1 MAKQQYFI
9 TGTDTDAGKTHVS
22 VGLLKAAARQGLR
35 TFGVKP
41 IAAGAEWVDGKLC
54 NEDALRIQAAGSIAL
69 RYEQVNPV
77 VFEPAIAPHIAAA
90 QEQKLV
96 HVSRLEGFVRG
107 TLLTPHDVALVEGAG
122 GWRVPL
128 NDRELLSDLAKR
140 LALPVI
146 VVVNMKLGCL
156 NHAFL
161 TMEAIRRDG
170 LQVAGW
176 VANGG
181 QLDMPCY
188 EENLATLHTML
199 SAPLLGTLTWHDDGA
214 TAEAEFDLIW
224 QNLAG

>member
-9 TGTDTDAGKTHVS
+9 TGTDTDVGKTHVC
-22 VGLLKAAARQGLR
+22 VGLLQAAARQGLR
-35 TFGVKP
+35 SFGIKP
-41 IAAGAEWVDGKLC
+41 ISAGAEFVEGKLR
-54 NEDALRIQAAGSIAL
+54 NEDALRIQAAGSVVL

-90 QEQKLV
+90 KENKIV
-96 HVSRLEGFVRG
+96 NVTRLEGFVRG
-107 TLLTPHDVALVEGAG
+107 TLLTPHDFALVEGAG

-140 LALPVI
+140 LSLPVI
-146 VVVNMKLGCL
+146 VVVNMRLGCL

-170 LQVAGW
+170 LNIAGW
-176 VANGG
+176 IANGG
-181 QLDMPCY
+181 QNDMSYY

-199 SAPLLGTLTWHDDGA
+199 SAPLLGTLSWQEEQGA
-214 TAEAEFDLIW
+214 ADAEFDLIL
-224 QNLAG
+224 QGLNG

>member
-9 TGTDTDAGKTHVS
+9 TGTDTDAGKTHVC
-22 VGLLKAAARQGLR
+22 VGLLEASARKGLR
-35 TFGVKP
+35 SFGVKP
-41 IAAGAEWVDGKLC
+41 IAAGAEEVDGKLV
-54 NEDALRIQAAGSIAL
+54 NEDALRIQSAGSIAL

-77 VFEPAIAPHIAAA
+77 VFAPAIAPHIAAA
-90 QEQKLV
+90 KENRV
-96 HVSRLEGFVRG
+96 VSVSRLEGFVRG
-107 TLLTPHDVALVEGAG
+107 TLLTPHDFCLVEGAG

-140 LALPVI
+140 LSLPVI

-170 LQVAGW
+170 LTIVGW

-181 QLDMPCY
+181 QNDMSCY
-188 EENLATLHTML
+188 EENLATLCNML
-199 SAPLLGTLTWHDDGA
+199 SAPLLGCLSWQEDISVA
-214 TAEAEFDLIW
+214 QQEFDQL
-224 QNLAG
+224 LASLSE